1 MPIPSAPIMKK
12 FGEDF
17 CERVI
22 PYWMLSNAAQ
32 LSGCHLAC
40 QIISFHINKYE
51 MKTALELILHC
62 VLHLLALSVLN
73 IWSYLYFHFDK
84 K

>member
-1 MPIPSAPIMKK
+1 MPIPSAPIMKR

-51 MKTALELILHC
+51 MKTALGTNPSLCSSFISFIS
-62 VLHLLALSVLN
+62 A
-73 IWSYLYFHFDK
+73 
-84 K
+84 